1 MSKEN
6 AVLELVKLLSEAID
20 VLNDYDQE
28 QYADYLSKEMQNI
41 LENINN
47 EN

>member
-1 MSKEN
+1 MNKEK

-28 QYADYLSKEMQNI
+28 QYADYLSTEMQNI
-41 LENINN
+41 LDSIKK
-47 EN
+47 

>member
-1 MSKEN
+1 MTKEN

-28 QYADYLSKEMQNI
+28 QCADYLSKQMQAI
-41 LENINN
+41 LDSIKQ
-47 EN
+47 

>member
-28 QYADYLSKEMQNI
+28 QCADYLSKEMQSVLDKI
-41 LENINN
+41 KK
-47 EN
+47 